1 MSSNKGDS
9 PITIEM
15 YNPNNDSVMVE
26 VYECVGEIVF
36 EATAD
41 YRKFMDNEAAGQSM
55 RRRRA
60 LSCEDG
66 SH

>member
-36 EATAD
+36 EATSD
-41 YRKFMDNEAAGQSM
+41 YRKFMDNEAAVAEHAKT
-55 RRRRA
+55 A
-60 LSCEDG
+60 LCCEDG